1 MSTLRVSVGD
11 KDHITGDAYAEK
23 VLVEY
28 GDYQCPHCAKAH
40 PFIKKLLKEFQG
52 EIKFVFRNFPL
63 QEVHPMAMM
72 AALATEA
79 AARQDKFWEMHDIIF
94 EHQKTLSAD
103 AILDFAAEL
112 KLDQAQFGKDLLDK
126 ELMNKVERDFVSG
139 LRSGVNGTP
148 TFFLNGQMVT
158 TYDETYESLA
168 EAVKG

>member
-1 MSTLRVSVGD
+1 
-11 KDHITGDAYAEK
+11 
-23 VLVEY
+23 
-28 GDYQCPHCAKAH
+28 
-40 PFIKKLLKEFQG
+40 
-52 EIKFVFRNFPL
+52 
-63 QEVHPMAMM
+63 MAMM

-94 EHQKTLSAD
+94 RHQQTLSAD

-112 KLDQAQFGKDLLDK
+112 GMDQARFGKDLLDK

-148 TFFLNGQMVT
+148 TFFLNGQLVT

-168 EAVKG
+168 EAIKG

>member
-1 MSTLRVSVGD
+1 MSTLRVPVGD
-11 KDHITGDAYAEK
+11 KDHITGDLHAEK

-40 PFIKKLLKEFQG
+40 PFVQKLLKEFKG
-52 EIKFVFRNFPL
+52 EVKFVFRNFPL

-79 AARQDKFWEMHDIIF
+79 AAKQDKFWEMHDIIF
-94 EHQKTLSAD
+94 EHQQTLSAD

-112 KLDQAQFGKDLLDK
+112 GMDQARFGKDLLDK

-148 TFFLNGQMVT
+148 TFFLNGQLVT
-158 TYDETYESLA
+158 TYNETYESLA
-168 EAVKG
+168 AALKG

>member
-11 KDHITGDAYAEK
+11 KDHITGDPYAEK

-28 GDYQCPHCAKAH
+28 GDYQCPHCGKAH
-40 PFIKKLLKEFQG
+40 PFIQKLLKEFKG

-148 TFFLNGQMVT
+148 TFFLNGQLVT
-158 TYDETYESLA
+158 TYNETYESLA
-168 EAVKG
+168 EAIKG